1 MDERIKQERIAQ
13 ARAEIAR
20 RIMRFC
26 RNLQPQDL
34 EKLLDRMALVHFKYD
49 IFPILEQSLPP
60 ERKKGSDPDRSTLS

>member
-13 ARAEIAR
+13 ARAEIAK

-26 RNLQPQDL
+26 RNLHPQDL

-49 IFPILEQSLPP
+49 VFPILEQTLPP
-60 ERKKGSDPDRSTLS
+60 DPPRKSNSDPTLLS